1 MWPCRWKGKLSP
13 SRKVWSL
20 HPVWVVGCCRL
31 QMVLES
37 VCRAEESGA
46 ESRRGDNTPPCRHRC
61 SAAVPSHTTAAD
73 TWIMDSFGYD
83 VIVYDHEWVLWK
95 KILDKYEDMK
105 RLVLVF
111 WAENQ
116 ARRAQYGQSFS
127 LLIKPI
133 ENLQLLN
140 TAAERNK
147 DRKQSLHL
155 SCLHFHKN

>member
-1 MWPCRWKGKLSP
+1 
-13 SRKVWSL
+13 
-20 HPVWVVGCCRL
+20 
-31 QMVLES
+31 
-37 VCRAEESGA
+37 
-46 ESRRGDNTPPCRHRC
+46 
-61 SAAVPSHTTAAD
+61 
-73 TWIMDSFGYD
+73 MDSFGYD

-105 RLVLVF
+105 SLVLVF